1 MKIDYM
7 SNVIVESFYLE
18 NKRYEKEIVNY
29 QTIYSLISMNYVT
42 SNPSII
48 DIIQITEQ
56 EYLNAKKLL
65 VLK

>member
-1 MKIDYM
+1 M

-42 SNPSII
+42 SDPSII

-56 EYLNAKKLL
+56 EYLNAKKML